1 MKCNFRS
8 LVLPLLI
15 LSGPVSVMA
24 DSDSLGLFVEPMV
37 TYELGSTS
45 TNYPSPLRSSSG
57 NIDGLGVGARA
68 GFHFSEVLFAAG
80 DLRYSM
86 PRFDDSSVSYNA
98 KAVATNWGLVVGMQ
112 MPTLGLRVWGTYVL
126 GGELNPE
133 ASSGLDV
140 KFSRAQGY
148 RIGAG
153 FRVTAVSLN
162 LEYQA
167 LRYDSTTLEQLGP
180 FSSGATLD
188 GVVHE
193 NKSWLASVSFP
204 LEL

>member
-1 MKCNFRS
+1 MKFKIQS
-8 LVLPLLI
+8 FALPLII
-15 LSGPVSVMA
+15 LAAPVSA
-24 DSDSLGLFVEPMV
+24 IAESSRLGLFLEPMA

-57 NIDGLGVGARA
+57 NIDGLGIGARV
-68 GFHFSEVLFAAG
+68 GFHFSEALFAGG

-86 PRFDDSSVSYNA
+86 PRFDDSSVNYNA
-98 KAVATNWGLVVGMQ
+98 TAVSTNWGLVIGMQ
-112 MPTLGLRVWGTYVL
+112 MPTLGLRVWGTYLL

-148 RIGAG
+148 RVGAG
-153 FRVTAVSLN
+153 FRVTAISLN

-167 LRYDSTTLEQLGP
+167 LRYDSATLEQLGP
-180 FSSGATLD
+180 FASGATLD